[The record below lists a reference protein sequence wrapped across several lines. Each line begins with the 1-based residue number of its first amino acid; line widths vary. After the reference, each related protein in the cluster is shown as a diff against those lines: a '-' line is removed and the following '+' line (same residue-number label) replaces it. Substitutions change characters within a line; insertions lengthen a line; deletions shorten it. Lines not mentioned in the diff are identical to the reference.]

1 VAVGGF
7 VDLSQRLSVLS
18 TPHTE
23 GAHINNDKKLPW
35 PYPPRRHP
43 PLMEFSFA
51 ALGWINRAARAVG
64 SDRFVETVHRARFNI
79 DGAAAYAV
87 TPAEMAVLEG
97 LSATLDAVVQADAE
111 ARALLGE
118 AVSELAEAFAA
129 DVDQFLQTTDDPS
142 DTGELRV
149 TWGSSDR
156 KAGGTSVHK
165 SIERPGPVW
174 VVVVKRERIDQW
186 RAMWYFGTRELAE
199 DGAQRA
205 LGRVGQGGEVLE
217 TDVVEGRAYLKGRDT
232 NSEMTQLDPESKGMR
247 SEK

>member
-7 VDLSQRLSVLS
+7 VDLSRRLSVLS

-23 GAHINNDKKLPW
+23 GAQINNDKKLPW

-51 ALGWINRAARAVG
+51 ALGWINRAAQAVG

-79 DGAAAYAV
+79 DAAAAYAV
-87 TPAEMAVLEG
+87 TPADMAVLEG
-97 LSATLDAVVQADAE
+97 LSATLEAVIQADSE

-118 AVSELAEAFAA
+118 AFSELAEAFTA

-156 KAGGTSVHK
+156 KAGGRSVHR
-165 SIERPGPVW
+165 SVERPGPVW
-174 VVVVKRERIDQW
+174 VVIVKRERVGEW

-199 DGAQRA
+199 DGARRA
-205 LGRVGQGGEVLE
+205 LGRFGNGGEVLE
-217 TDVVEGRAYLKGRDT
+217 TDVVEGLAYLKGNDT
-232 NSEMTQLDPESKGMR
+232 TIQQQAVGSGEQGDAQ
-247 SEK
+247 